1 MMSMPGPVRSEF
13 YTFSPVRSVWSGP
26 KNIPNRY
33 AILMFELLV
42 QFGPYNYMLIT
53 LVENVVYPIKR
64 PYHVVR
70 AKLMFQY

>member
-1 MMSMPGPVRSEF
+1 
-13 YTFSPVRSVWSGP
+13 
-26 KNIPNRY
+26 
-33 AILMFELLV
+33 MFEHLV

-53 LVENVVYPIKR
+53 LVENVVYPIKW